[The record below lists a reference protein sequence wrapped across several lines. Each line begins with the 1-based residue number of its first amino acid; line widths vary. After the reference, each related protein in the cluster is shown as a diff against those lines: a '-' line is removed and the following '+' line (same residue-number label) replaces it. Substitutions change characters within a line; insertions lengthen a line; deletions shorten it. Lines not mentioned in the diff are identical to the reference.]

1 MKLNIFDS
9 LINLISGMGT
19 GKDKATYTQYVFMPI
34 SKPQLDAAYRG
45 DWIAR
50 KAVDIPAF
58 DSTRKW
64 RSWIGDSKQIE
75 QIENFERDFFLQQK
89 LMTALVRARLYGGAA
104 LVMGVKQGMP
114 EDELDVESLGKD
126 CLEFVHAVSRYEL
139 QAGPAIDDILSPWY
153 GEPSYYER
161 KSMNGGIVRIH
172 PSRVVRLLGNEVPDP
187 AQNNDGWGDSI
198 LQSVDDAIRA
208 AGMVSGGIATMVAEA
223 KIDVI
228 RIPGLTK
235 NVQTQQYQDRLTTRF
250 QYANQAK
257 SIINTL
263 VLDKDEEWERI
274 TTSFNTLP
282 DVLKV
287 YLLIVCGA
295 VDIPATRFLSQSPAG
310 LSSTGESDSR
320 NYYDRLGAEQATKI
334 TPAVSR
340 LDEVVIRSVLGTR
353 DPSFYYKWN
362 SLWEMDEA
370 QRATINK
377 TKADA
382 FKIDCDLGL
391 INPDALREARI
402 DQLIED
408 GVYPGFEQIVEDY
421 DAYEPP
427 DLPEPQPGII
437 GDPNDPAM
445 IERQKQL
452 LLAPP
457 PKKPALLPA
466 ATDSVT
472 EDAEPRTLYMRRDV
486 INTAEIVNWAR
497 SQGFKNIVDDLH
509 VTIVYS
515 RAAVDWM
522 KVGSTWS
529 GDEKG
534 QMLVQPGGAR
544 LIEELGD
551 KAITLLFASS
561 ELCWRHED
569 IIRQGGSHD
578 YPDFQPHIT
587 ITYDPGEVDITKVV
601 PYRGKIVLGPEIFE
615 EIDGK
620 HGPSQVVERSL
631 DGVPAFNDA
640 AFQQRMNDFRE
651 RMLSDLRTVVT
662 HQPVPV
668 VNVHIAKSGK
678 VIKDVIHDEK
688 GRAVR
693 ITETEEEVA

>member
-1 MKLNIFDS
+1 
-9 LINLISGMGT
+9 
-19 GKDKATYTQYVFMPI
+19 
-34 SKPQLDAAYRG
+34 
-45 DWIAR
+45 
-50 KAVDIPAF
+50 
-58 DSTRKW
+58 
-64 RSWIGDSKQIE
+64 
-75 QIENFERDFFLQQK
+75 
-89 LMTALVRARLYGGAA
+89 
-104 LVMGVKQGMP
+104 
-114 EDELDVESLGKD
+114 
-126 CLEFVHAVSRYEL
+126 
-139 QAGPAIDDILSPWY
+139 
-153 GEPSYYER
+153 
-161 KSMNGGIVRIH
+161 
-172 PSRVVRLLGNEVPDP
+172 
-187 AQNNDGWGDSI
+187 
-198 LQSVDDAIRA
+198 
-208 AGMVSGGIATMVAEA
+208 
-223 KIDVI
+223 
-228 RIPGLTK
+228 
-235 NVQTQQYQDRLTTRF
+235 
-250 QYANQAK
+250 
-257 SIINTL
+257 
-263 VLDKDEEWERI
+263 
-274 TTSFNTLP
+274 
-282 DVLKV
+282 V

-295 VDIPATRFLSQSPAG
+295 VDVPATRFLSQSPAG

-382 FKIDCDLGL
+382 FKIDADLGL

-408 GVYPGFEQIVEDY
+408 GVYPGFEQIVEDNNAY
-421 DAYEPP
+421 DPP
-427 DLPEPQPGII
+427 DLPEPLPGVV
-437 GDPNDPAM
+437 DPNADPAM

-457 PKKPALLPA
+457 PKKPALLPTA
-466 ATDSVT
+466 KDGIV

-486 INTAEIVNWAR
+486 VNTAEIVNWAR
-497 SQGFKNIVDDLH
+497 SQGFKNVVSDLH

-529 GDEKG
+529 SDDKG

-551 KAITLLFASS
+551 NAVALLFASS

-569 IIRQGGSHD
+569 IIRQGASHD

-640 AFQQRMNDFRE
+640 AFQERMNDFRE

-678 VIKDVIHDEK
+678 VIKDVTHDEK